1 MGFLKNFFASCLGS
15 IVALIL
21 VILLGGMIFSVV
33 ISSGSE
39 VSVNDNSVL
48 YLDLTAPIVEQS
60 VDDPLAEMITGG
72 QQSIGLLQLKE
83 AIAFAKND
91 SRIRGIYLNTSFLI
105 GGTSSLHEIRESL
118 KEFKDS
124 GKG

>member
-91 SRIRGIYLNTSFLI
+91 WRNEQYP
-105 GGTSSLHEIRESL
+105 
-118 KEFKDS
+118 
-124 GKG
+124 